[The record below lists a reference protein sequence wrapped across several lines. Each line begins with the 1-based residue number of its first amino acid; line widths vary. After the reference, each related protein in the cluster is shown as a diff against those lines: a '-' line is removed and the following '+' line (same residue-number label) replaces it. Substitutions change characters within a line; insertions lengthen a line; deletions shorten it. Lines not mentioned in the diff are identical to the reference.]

1 MTLVPPP
8 SQEVSDFLHALEGF
22 LENPP
27 RDLPDGAMDTMNQL
41 HSSLKGYTG
50 PGELSPGEQEAMKAG
65 KGGKELE
72 GSDIAVPYDKAALGA
87 DQPSPGQVE
96 FQKATENFAQAVQGL
111 ATPKT

>member
-1 MTLVPPP
+1 MPPLP
-8 SQEVSDFLHALEGF
+8 SPETREFLNALEGF

-27 RDLPDGAMDTMNQL
+27 RDLPEGAMDTMNQL

-65 KGGKELE
+65 KGVEKLQ

-87 DQPSPGQVE
+87 DQPSPGQKE
-96 FQKATENFAQAVQGL
+96 FQQAVGQFADAL
-111 ATPKT
+111 ASHASSSSS